1 MIIKLFI
8 WMGVLALFHALN
20 ECQIEGRWGWARHL
34 PTFRI
39 NVFFYKFL
47 GGKPLTGYHLYM
59 LLMFITIFHGVFLFQ
74 EWTARLEMTIFGYFS
89 WYFVMEDFLFFVV
102 NPHYRLRHFKKG
114 HIEWHKRWFW
124 GLPYTYW
131 WGMIIGTAL
140 LLLGGIK

>member
-8 WMGVLALFHALN
+8 WMSILALLHALQ
-20 ECQIEGRWGWARHL
+20 EVQIEGRSGWARHL
-34 PTFRI
+34 PTFQI

-74 EWTARLEMTIFGYFS
+74 EWSIKLEMTIFGYFS
-89 WYFVMEDFLFFVV
+89 WYFVIEDFLFFVV
-102 NPHYRLRHFKKG
+102 NPHYSLRHFKKD

-131 WGMIIGTAL
+131 WGMIIGITL